1 VRTPRRVRREPLD
14 RRFWTRVMPAIAGML
29 VVAVVA
35 GAILRQRDGTGSSGT
50 TRTGRTTPVEE
61 LPVLLVHRG
70 AAGNDLLAIAD
81 RDGTQGS
88 VLLVPTATQLDVP
101 SQGTSVLAEISTAD
115 AGALLQNS
123 VENETGIR
131 IGRTVVLDDAG
142 LTAVLGP
149 AAPISVTLANPVAFS
164 DRSAKY
170 RQGAQSV
177 SAAQASELMSAP
189 ESVNELDR
197 LVVVASVIDGWL
209 DRLRDPGIGRATRAL
224 QPGLAPLVAAAG
236 APDRRIDTA
245 PVASIA
251 TGGGERFD
259 VRPGELATIARRAF
273 PHSLLGE
280 NGRRARVEILNGTG
294 ALGVAQAVAAK
305 VVPAG
310 GKVNLTDNLPGF
322 GLTQTQVVYYDDR
335 WRAAAQ
341 EMLTA
346 MGCGSLRK
354 AGQDVGIADVTIL
367 VGSDCP
373 AYGAPGGGT

>member
-1 VRTPRRVRREPLD
+1 
-14 RRFWTRVMPAIAGML
+14 MPAIAGLL
-29 VVAVVA
+29 VVAVVV
-35 GAILRQRDGTGSSGT
+35 GAIVRRQDDAGTAPTAAGGP
-50 TRTGRTTPVEE
+50 TTPIEQ

-70 AAGNDLLAIAD
+70 ANGNDLLAIVD
-81 RDGTQGS
+81 RDGEQGS
-88 VLLVPTATQLDVP
+88 VLLVPVATQLDVP
-101 SQGTSVLAEISTAD
+101 SQGTAVLSEIPTTDS
-115 AGALLQNS
+115 GAVLQNS

-131 IGRTVVLDDAG
+131 VGRTVVLDDAG

-149 AAPISVTLANPVAFS
+149 SAPIPITLANPVAFS

-170 RQGAQSV
+170 RQGAQEV

-197 LVVVASVIDGWL
+197 LVVVASVLDGWMN
-209 DRLRDPGIGRATRAL
+209 RLREPAIGRATL
-224 QPGLAPLVAAAG
+224 NLLPVLAPLVAAAG
-236 APDRRIDTA
+236 ARNRRIDTV

-259 VRPGELATIARRAF
+259 VRTDDLAAIARRSF
-273 PHSLLGE
+273 PHSRLGHR
-280 NGRRARVEILNGTG
+280 GQRPRVEILNGTG

-310 GKVNLTDNLPGF
+310 GKVNLINNLRGF
-322 GLTQTQVVYYDDR
+322 GLTKTQVVYYSDR

-341 EMLTA
+341 AILSA

-354 AGQDVGIADVTIL
+354 AGQDVRIADVTIL